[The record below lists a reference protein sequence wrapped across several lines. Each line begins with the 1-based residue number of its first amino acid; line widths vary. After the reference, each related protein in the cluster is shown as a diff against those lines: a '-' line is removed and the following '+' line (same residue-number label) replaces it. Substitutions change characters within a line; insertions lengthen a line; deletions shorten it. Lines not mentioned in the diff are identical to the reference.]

1 MAAPQDADQTPET
14 VGAVVKAVPD
24 ELKKDAVGAA
34 VKAVPKKLK
43 KDAVGAAM
51 ETVPDELKKVAV
63 GAAMETVPDELKKD
77 AVAAAMETVPD
88 ELKKD
93 AVAAAMEAIISAS
106 ESRLEGIVGRAVA
119 ESLRTPPLVKYE
131 GWVRVDVVDEDGRA
145 VEINKDDEI
154 MLSPPAHFEIRVTIG
169 PQTTGSLSV
178 PQSTGSRLVALQ
190 ISEGEESE
198 FADFAIELDSDKRKW
213 CHAPVQLRVGH
224 KKPETVEFPLR
235 VEDAASTPWL
245 WMRVTQQDRTV
256 QSLELHTRFV
266 GAEK

>member
-1 MAAPQDADQTPET
+1 MAAPRDADRAPES
-14 VGAVVKAVPD
+14 VGAAVEAVPD
-24 ELKKDAVGAA
+24 ELKKDAVGVAME
-34 VKAVPKKLK
+34 AVPKKLK
-43 KDAVGAAM
+43 KDAVGAA
-51 ETVPDELKKVAV
+51 V
-63 GAAMETVPDELKKD
+63 GAVPDELKKD

-93 AVAAAMEAIISAS
+93 ALAAAVQAIVSAS

-131 GWVRVDVVDEDGRA
+131 GWVRVDVVNEDGRA

-154 MLSPPAHFEIRVTIG
+154 MLSPPAHFEVRVTIG
-169 PQTTGSLSV
+169 PQATGSLPV

-198 FADFAIELDSDKRKW
+198 FADFAVELDSDKRKW
-213 CHAPVQLRVGH
+213 CHPPVQLRVGR
-224 KKPETVEFPLR
+224 KEPETAEFPLR
-235 VEDAASTPWL
+235 LEDAASTPWL
-245 WMRVTQQDRTV
+245 WVRVTQQDRTV